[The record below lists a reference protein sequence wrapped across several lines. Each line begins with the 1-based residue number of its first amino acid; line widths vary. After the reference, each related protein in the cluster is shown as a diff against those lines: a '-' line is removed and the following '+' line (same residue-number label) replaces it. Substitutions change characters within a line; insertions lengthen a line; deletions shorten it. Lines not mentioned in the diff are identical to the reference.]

1 MDLYPFYGAEL
12 GAGAGGSLAEP
23 LSALGIKS
31 SSFQGENFPSVEG
44 GGSPF
49 PGLNQ
54 ILIKGGGATCGGAE

>member
-1 MDLYPFYGAEL
+1 MDLYPFHGAEL

-44 GGSPF
+44 GGSPS
-49 PGLNQ
+49 PALNR
-54 ILIKGGGATCGGAE
+54 ILI

>member
-31 SSFQGENFPSVEG
+31 SSFQGENFPSVES
-44 GGSPF
+44 GGSPS
-49 PGLNQ
+49 PGLNR
-54 ILIKGGGATCGGAE
+54 ILI